1 MDWRWVGRAT
11 LALVLA
17 VVAPAGAA
25 CRTERASGPVAPPG
39 PAAATAAASTAGAA
53 TLPDDPWGYFIDEAA
68 IEQVMARLSRA
79 HRPAAYAIEHVAVVD
94 AETGVVRPDRTVV
107 VDAGVIREIG
117 PAATTTVSASV
128 VRIDGRGR
136 FLAPGLVDMHT
147 HTNLSNAHYLLDLAN
162 GVTSIREMNGS
173 PSLLR
178 QREQARASTLLAPN
192 LYVAGQ
198 ILATRPLSWYAR
210 VVTSTDDARAV
221 VRAQHAAGYDFIK
234 VHNLVRHDVYDAICA
249 AARAVGLDVV
259 GHIPHDITVARA
271 IACGQRTFEHFK
283 GYIRDQDLT
292 LTAEDFAAA
301 TKPAIATVWNT
312 PTFYN
317 YRTHVR
323 GDEARRLLALPEMR
337 FVAPRVKRRW
347 AALADEPPRE
357 VQQRVLPLSKQI
369 FAALRPS
376 GARFLAGTD
385 SGGGYPFHVPGFSLH
400 EELRIFRELGLAPA
414 AVLQTATV
422 EPAAAMRRERE
433 LGAIEV
439 GRRADLVL
447 LRKDPTV
454 SVDALGELDGVMVR
468 GTWLPRATLDGILEE
483 VAAIIGRSRPR
494 TRGELDAALAALE
507 EMRERDHILRAHFL
521 GWLRFRLEAAGIP
534 TARPLFEGVAP
545 LAPDDD

>member
-1 MDWRWVGRAT
+1 MDWRWVGRAA

-17 VVAPAGAA
+17 VMALAGGA
-25 CRTERASGPVAPPG
+25 CRAERAPGPVAPPG
-39 PAAATAAASTAGAA
+39 PAAATAGAA
-53 TLPDDPWGYFIDEAA
+53 AAMLPDDPWGYFIDEAA

-79 HRPAAYAIEHVAVVD
+79 HRPEPYAIEHVAVVD
-94 AETGVVRPDRTVV
+94 AATGLVRRDQTVV
-107 VDAGVIREIG
+107 VDFGVIRELG
-117 PAATTTVSASV
+117 PAATTRAPDWMKK
-128 VRIDGRGR
+128 IDGRDR

-162 GVTSIREMNGS
+162 GVTAIREMNGS

-210 VVTSTDDARAV
+210 VVTSPDDARAV

-249 AARAVGLDVV
+249 EARAVGLDVV

-292 LTAEDFAAA
+292 LTAEDFVAA
-301 TKPAIATVWNT
+301 TRPAIATVWNT

-347 AALADEPPRE
+347 SALADEPPSP
-357 VQQRVLPLSKQI
+357 VQQRVLPLSKQV
-369 FAALRPS
+369 FAALRPI

-400 EELRIFRELGLAPA
+400 EELRILREAGLSPT

-454 SVDALGELDGVMVR
+454 SVDALGEIDGVMVR
-468 GTWLPRATLDGILEE
+468 GTWLSRATLDGTLDEL
-483 VAAIIGRSRPR
+483 ARIIGRSQPR
-494 TRGELDAALAALE
+494 SRGELDAALAALE